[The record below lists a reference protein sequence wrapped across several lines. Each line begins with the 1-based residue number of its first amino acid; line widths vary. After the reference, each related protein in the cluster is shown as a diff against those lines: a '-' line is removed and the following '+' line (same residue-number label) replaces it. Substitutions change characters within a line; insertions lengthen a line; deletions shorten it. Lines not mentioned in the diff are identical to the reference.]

1 MNMRTPL
8 SKVTGRG
15 SSKFGT
21 EDYWL
26 QRVTAVAMVPLS
38 IYFIFAVI
46 CVVGEPYDRARAV
59 LGSPWIAIPFGA
71 MVIAGILHMKIG
83 MQVIIEDYT
92 PSDAWKILFV
102 LMNNF
107 FSALVALATLWAVA
121 KLSFGM

>member
-38 IYFIFAVI
+38 IYFIFALI
-46 CVVGEPYDRARAV
+46 CVVGEPHDRARAV
-59 LGSPWIAIPFGA
+59 LGSPWVAIPFGA

>member
-1 MNMRTPL
+1 MSMRTPL
-8 SKVTGRG
+8 SNVTGRG

>member
-1 MNMRTPL
+1 MSMRTPL
-8 SKVTGRG
+8 STVTGRG

-38 IYFIFAVI
+38 IYFIFVVI
-46 CVVGEPYDRARAV
+46 CVVGAPYARAHAV
-59 LGSPWIAIPFGA
+59 LGSPWAAIPIGA

-102 LMNNF
+102 LLNNF

>member
-102 LMNNF
+102 LTNNF

>member
-1 MNMRTPL
+1 MSMRTPL
-8 SKVTGRG
+8 STVTGRG

-26 QRVTAVAMVPLS
+26 QRVTAVALVPLTF
-38 IYFIFAVI
+38 YCIFLLL
-46 CVVGEPYDRARAV
+46 CVVGAPWEKAHSV
-59 LGSPWIAIPFGA
+59 LASPFSAIPIGA
-71 MVIAGILHMKIG
+71 LVIAGVIHMKIG

-92 PSDAWKILFV
+92 PSDPWKIVFV
-102 LMNNF
+102 LLNNF

>member
-1 MNMRTPL
+1 MSMRTPL

-102 LMNNF
+102 LLNNF

>member
-1 MNMRTPL
+1 MSMRTPL

-21 EDYWL
+21 EDYWM
-26 QRVTAVAMVPLS
+26 QRVTAVAMVPLTVF
-38 IYFIFAVI
+38 FILLLI
-46 CVVGEPYDRARAV
+46 CLVGAPWAKAHAV
-59 LGSPWIAIPFGA
+59 LASPFVAIPLGA
-71 MVIAGILHMKIG
+71 TAIAGIMHMRIG

-92 PSDAWKILFV
+92 PSDAWKIAFV
-102 LMNNF
+102 LLNNF